1 MMLLNC
7 QVGVLGPGEVE
18 EVGCVPSGLLALCLS
33 PDSELVTLV
42 TADHQLII
50 MTRDYIPL
58 SETPI
63 QQGQS
68 TEAWG
73 IKSC

>member
-1 MMLLNC
+1 MLNC
-7 QVGVLGPGEVE
+7 QVGAVGPGEVE

-50 MTRDYIPL
+50 MTRDYVPL

-63 QQGQS
+63 QQARS
-68 TEAWG
+68 TKAWRNRD
-73 IKSC
+73 C